1 MSYLLSKCL
10 FINLEERKDRL
21 KHVTEQLKTIGI
33 SGERVTAV
41 KTKMGAIGCT
51 MSHIKCLEM
60 ALERN
65 YENVFIC
72 EDDILFVC
80 PNALNKLI
88 ENFNRTVQEW
98 DVCIIGGNNGRPFK
112 LVNDGC
118 LQVFNCQTTTGYIVQ
133 RHYFEI
139 LIKNFRE
146 SVQKLIHSNDVTR
159 HALDI
164 YWKKL
169 QQKGKWFLLTPIM
182 AVQKEGYSDIEK
194 KHVDYRRMMMIVNK

>member
-1 MSYLLSKCL
+1 MSYLLSNCL

-88 ENFNRTVQEW
+88 IKRKRTA
-98 DVCIIGGNNGRPFK
+98 P
-112 LVNDGC
+112 
-118 LQVFNCQTTTGYIVQ
+118 
-133 RHYFEI
+133 
-139 LIKNFRE
+139 
-146 SVQKLIHSNDVTR
+146 
-159 HALDI
+159 
-164 YWKKL
+164 
-169 QQKGKWFLLTPIM
+169 
-182 AVQKEGYSDIEK
+182 SDEFSAAI
-194 KHVDYRRMMMIVNK
+194 